1 MIAPVHSTEGKKKR
15 YRIPLGRKKTTSQ
28 AIGFQ
33 AALKSDRPKQNL
45 LVAPNEKHLITIAPT
60 GAGKFRSV
68 LAPEL
73 LTYPGPVVCVDIK
86 GEAYAVTARRRR
98 ELGQRVVRLD
108 PFQVIGASSDSLNLF
123 DLFKLPNADL
133 ESDAQMISS
142 ILAGGAS
149 IAKDPFWDISA
160 GGLVSGLIVY
170 LAHHRDQADQILKSL
185 REMIYAD
192 DTDYQLAVLLDTC
205 KAMHPMARGEIA
217 AYLTHPERETRPSVL
232 STARSYFKAL
242 FSQRVEASFA
252 ESTFSLV
259 DIAESEPISVYLV
272 LPPNKL
278 QSHNRLIRLWVT
290 TLMSAITSRRQIPDW
305 PTLFLIDEAS
315 QLGNFAPLVQAI
327 TLGRG
332 YGVRVHS
339 FWQDLSQLMTC
350 YPTEWR
356 TIINNCGVKQVFGQ
370 TDAFM
375 AAGLDELFQ
384 VSIKSLIKMHRKDQL
399 ILRQSETVH
408 ATKLDYLKDLMFA
421 GMFDPNPYHGG
432 HWPSLPGLEGPSIP
446 SDGATLQGI
455 AQRQRGEDDGDLQK
469 GVHHG

>member
-1 MIAPVHSTEGKKKR
+1 MIAQEAMLGNKRR
-15 YRIPLGRKKTTSQ
+15 YRIPMGRRKFIGSRM
-28 AIGFQ
+28 GFQ
-33 AALKSDRPKQNL
+33 ASLSGGRQTSNL
-45 LVAPNEKHLITIAPT
+45 IMAPPEKHLITIAPT

-73 LTYPGPVVCVDIK
+73 LTYPGPIVCVDIK

-108 PFQVIGASSDSLNLF
+108 PFEVVGPSSDSLNFF
-123 DLFKLPNADL
+123 DLFRLPNADL
-133 ESDAQMISS
+133 ETEAQMISS

-149 IAKDPFWDISA
+149 LAKDPFWDLSA
-160 GGLVSGLIVY
+160 GGLVAGLIVY
-170 LAHHRDQADQILKSL
+170 LAHHRDKAHQVLKSL
-185 REMIYAD
+185 RELIYAD
-192 DTDYQLAVLLDTC
+192 DTDHRLANLLDTY
-205 KAMHPMARGEIA
+205 KSMHPMAYGEIA
-217 AYLTHPERETRPSVL
+217 AYLMHPERDTRPSVL
-232 STARSYFKAL
+232 STVRSYFKAL
-242 FSQRVEASFA
+242 FSQRVEATFA

-259 DIAESEPISVYLV
+259 DITNSEPISIYLI

-290 TLMSAITSRRQIPDW
+290 VLMSAITCRRHIPEW
-305 PTLFLIDEAS
+305 PTLFLIDEAA
-315 QLGNFAPLVQAI
+315 QLGHFAPLVQSI

-339 FWQDLSQLMTC
+339 FWQDLSQLMTH

-356 TIINNCGVKQVFGQ
+356 TIINNCGVKQVFGR

-384 VSIKSLIKMHRKDQL
+384 VSIKSLVAMRKHDQL
-399 ILRQSETVH
+399 LLRQRETVQ
-408 ATKLDYLKDLMFA
+408 ATKLDYLKDRMFA

-432 HWPSLPGLEGPSIP
+432 TWPSVTESVPSNHFNDDLPFKLVTKI
-446 SDGATLQGI
+446 
-455 AQRQRGEDDGDLQK
+455 RHREDDDDLNI
-469 GVHHG
+469 GLTHGQ

>member
-1 MIAPVHSTEGKKKR
+1 MIAPETTGRKKKR
-15 YRIPLGRKKTTSQ
+15 YRIPLGRKKSTSL
-28 AIGFQ
+28 AMGFQ
-33 AALKSDRPKQNL
+33 AALSDGKQTSTL
-45 LVAPNEKHLITIAPT
+45 LVAPAEKHLITIAPT

-98 ELGQRVVRLD
+98 EMGQRVVRLD
-108 PFQVIGASSDSLNLF
+108 PFEVVGPSSDSLNFF
-123 DLFKLPNADL
+123 DLFQLPNADL
-133 ESDAQMISS
+133 ETDAQMISS

-149 IAKDPFWDISA
+149 VSKDPFWDISA

-170 LAHHRDQADQILKSL
+170 LAHHRDRAQQVLTSL
-185 REMIYAD
+185 RELVYGD
-192 DTDYQLAVLLDTC
+192 DTDHRLAVLLDTC
-205 KAMHPMARGEIA
+205 KSMHPMARGEIA
-217 AYLTHPERETRPSVL
+217 AYLMHPERDTRPSVL
-232 STARSYFKAL
+232 STVRSYFKAL
-242 FSQRVEASFA
+242 FSQRVEATFA
-252 ESTFSLV
+252 ESTFSLTE
-259 DIAESEPISVYLV
+259 IATSEPISIYLI

-278 QSHNRLIRLWVT
+278 QSHNRLIRLWVM
-290 TLMSAITSRRQIPDW
+290 TLMSAITCRREIPQW
-305 PTLFLIDEAS
+305 PTLFLMDEAA
-315 QLGNFAPLVQAI
+315 QLGHFSPLVQAI

-384 VSIKSLIKMHRKDQL
+384 VSIKSLIGMGRKEQL
-399 ILRQSETVH
+399 LLRQQETVR
-408 ATKLDYLKDLMFA
+408 ATKLDYLKDRMFA
-421 GMFDPNPYHGG
+421 GLFDPNPYYGGKWPIVPGMDEQCIPNNGISFNGISHCRRSDDDDDLPRGINHG
-432 HWPSLPGLEGPSIP
+432 
-446 SDGATLQGI
+446 
-455 AQRQRGEDDGDLQK
+455 
-469 GVHHG
+469 

>member
-1 MIAPVHSTEGKKKR
+1 MIAPGPAVDWKKDR
-15 YRIPLGRKKTTSQ
+15 YRIPLGRTKPSRK

-33 AALKSDRPKQNL
+33 AAMPGRKKKRTL
-45 LVAPNEKHLITIAPT
+45 LVAPAEKHLLTIAPT

-108 PFQVIGASSDSLNLF
+108 PFQVMGPSSDALNLF

-133 ESDAQMISS
+133 ETDAQMISS
-142 ILAGGAS
+142 ILAGAPS
-149 IAKDPFWDISA
+149 IGKEPFWDISA
-160 GGLVSGLIVY
+160 GGLVSGLIVF
-170 LAHHRDQADQILKSL
+170 LAHHREQAQQILKSL

-205 KAMHPMARGEIA
+205 KTMHPMARGEIA
-217 AYLTHPERETRPSVL
+217 AYLTHPDRETRPSVL
-232 STARSYFKAL
+232 STARSYFKTL
-242 FSQRVEASFA
+242 FSQRVEASLG
-252 ESTFSLV
+252 ESTFSLA
-259 DIAESEPISVYLV
+259 DIAQSEPISIYLV

-290 TLMSAITSRRQIPDW
+290 TLMSAITSRRQIPQW
-305 PTLFLIDEAS
+305 PTLFLIDEAA

-332 YGVRVHS
+332 YGVRVHT
-339 FWQDLSQLMTC
+339 FWQDLSQLMAC
-350 YPTEWR
+350 YPMEWR

-375 AAGLDELFQ
+375 AQGLDELFQ
-384 VSIKSLIKMHRKDQL
+384 VSIKSLITMRRTEQL
-399 ILRQSETVH
+399 LLRLNETVQ
-408 ATKLDYLKDLMFA
+408 ATKLDYLSDRMFT
-421 GMFDPNPYHGG
+421 GMFDPNPYHDGN
-432 HWPSLPGLEGPSIP
+432 WPRLVEQEAQLIASESMSLK
-446 SDGATLQGI
+446 GI
-455 AQRQRGEDDGDLQK
+455 AHLGNRSRTGD
-469 GVHHG
+469 

>member
-1 MIAPVHSTEGKKKR
+1 MIAPVVTRGR
-15 YRIPLGRKKTTSQ
+15 TRRPYRIPLGRQKESCPPM
-28 AIGFQ
+28 GFQ
-33 AALKSDRPKQNL
+33 AAVDAGKEKRKL
-45 LVAPNEKHLITIAPT
+45 LVAPAEKHLITIAPT

-73 LTYPGPVVCVDIK
+73 LTYPGPVVCIDIK

-108 PFQVIGASSDSLNLF
+108 PFQVIGPSIDSLNLF
-123 DLFKLPNADL
+123 DLFRLPNADL
-133 ESDAQMISS
+133 ETDAQMISS

-149 IAKDPFWDISA
+149 LGKDPFWDISA

-170 LAHHRDQADQILKSL
+170 LAHHRARADQILKSL

-205 KAMHPMARGEIA
+205 EAMHPMARGEIA

-232 STARSYFKAL
+232 STARSYFKAM
-242 FSQRVEASFA
+242 FSQRVEASLA
-252 ESTFSLV
+252 ESTFSLT
-259 DIAESEPISVYLV
+259 DIASSEPISVYLV
-272 LPPNKL
+272 LPPSKL
-278 QSHNRLIRLWVT
+278 HSHNRLIRLWVT
-290 TLMSAITSRRQIPDW
+290 TLMSAITSRRHLPEW
-305 PTLFLIDEAS
+305 PTLFLMDEAA
-315 QLGNFAPLVQAI
+315 QLGNFSPLVQAI

-339 FWQDLSQLMTC
+339 FWQDLSQLITC

-384 VSIKSLIKMHRKDQL
+384 MSIKSLTKLRRKDQL
-399 ILRQSETVH
+399 LLRHRDVVH
-408 ATKLDYLKDLMFA
+408 ASKLDYLKDRMFT

-432 HWPSLPGLEGPSIP
+432 EWPNIPSLEAASVANQGLS
-446 SDGATLQGI
+446 LQGI
-455 AQRQRGEDDGDLQK
+455 AERRHGDNDSDRQK
-469 GVHHG
+469 GTSHV

>member
-1 MIAPVHSTEGKKKR
+1 MIAPKAMLKDKGR
-15 YRIPLGRKKTTSQ
+15 YRIPIGRRKNTASK
-28 AIGFQ
+28 IGFQ
-33 AALKSDRPKQNL
+33 PVVHESKQTSKL
-45 LVAPNEKHLITIAPT
+45 IVAPPEKHLITIAPT

-98 ELGQRVVRLD
+98 ALGQRVVRLD
-108 PFQVIGASSDSLNLF
+108 PFEVVGPSSDSLNFF
-123 DLFKLPNADL
+123 DLFQLPNADL
-133 ESDAQMISS
+133 ETDAQMISS

-149 IAKDPFWDISA
+149 VSKDPFWDLSA
-160 GGLVSGLIVY
+160 GGLVAGLIVY
-170 LAHHRDQADQILKSL
+170 LAHHRDKAQQVLTTL
-185 REMIYAD
+185 RELIYGD
-192 DTDYQLAVLLDTC
+192 DTDHRLAVLLDTC
-205 KAMHPMARGEIA
+205 KPMHPMAYGEIA
-217 AYLTHPERETRPSVL
+217 AYLMHPERDTRPSVL
-232 STARSYFKAL
+232 STVRSYFKAL
-242 FSQRVEASFA
+242 FSQRVEATFA

-259 DIAESEPISVYLV
+259 DITNSEPITIYLI

-290 TLMSAITSRRQIPDW
+290 TLMTAITCRRQIPDW
-305 PTLFLIDEAS
+305 PTLFLIDEAA
-315 QLGNFAPLVQAI
+315 QLGHFAPLVQSI

-384 VSIKSLIKMHRKDQL
+384 VSIKSLISMRKNDQL
-399 ILRQSETVH
+399 LLRHRETVQ
-408 ATKLDYLKDLMFA
+408 ATKLDYLKDRMFA

-432 HWPSLPGLEGPSIP
+432 TWPSVTELDPPSIP
-446 SDGATLQGI
+446 PNTNPLTNTPHP
-455 AQRQRGEDDGDLQK
+455 RLCDDGNDFPR
-469 GVHHG
+469 GITHG